1 MNSLELKVG
10 EHYQYGGS
18 DYQLVSAQGNRYQL
32 RSLKFSKQI
41 VIQSYDRLVNAW
53 RNGTLFKT
61 QEAPFAPR
69 MDLIADALTNRQ
81 QAVLAK
87 RLRYVMPVMDR
98 WGGHLPRQPVMTLL
112 SEIAEQHG
120 ERGPSY
126 GALYLW
132 VRAYLS
138 MGENKLA
145 LAPRKR
151 TSTTRRIFS
160 LPEVVQDLIQI
171 NLQQLFYTP
180 TPCKKTDLIVA
191 IKCSIDA
198 CNEKRPPHDQLGC
211 PSTSTLYRIITELDR
226 YETDR
231 HQLGYRRAIKKQKWS
246 KKCMKPQ
253 KLFDLVEGDT
263 HTLDIETVDENGQL
277 LGRPYLTALIEV
289 RTRIITG
296 WDISYNPA
304 SAEKTMRALKMS
316 LSSNNPYGGLASRYR
331 LDNGSEFANAR
342 LKRVLSDMGSDV
354 TYCEPGNPDQKPH
367 IESFFKTWT
376 TSIAHSMPGTTFS
389 GPNPYDSEANA
400 TLTLQEV
407 INKFEEWLTNTYHSG
422 FQNGLGQSPQ
432 EAWDEDQADTLAFER
447 KRYSEEDLKRHL
459 LSVTYVKPNN
469 GRLRFEGLAWT
480 GPAVS
485 YLATQHPGKPRALR
499 LLYDISELGKAWVS
513 DPNSNGI
520 FEVVAVDGE
529 YQNGLT
535 MHLHEMIKT
544 RLRVRKQSLNY
555 SAAREARVQILRE
568 LAGAKTKTQRITRK
582 RAEERGDFNTQPSLP
597 RPAVATEIASN
608 HPLQLHPDTPSGF
621 ASVVTKREK

>member
-1 MNSLELKVG
+1 
-10 EHYQYGGS
+10 
-18 DYQLVSAQGNRYQL
+18 
-32 RSLKFSKQI
+32 
-41 VIQSYDRLVNAW
+41 
-53 RNGTLFKT
+53 
-61 QEAPFAPR
+61 
-69 MDLIADALTNRQ
+69 
-81 QAVLAK
+81 
-87 RLRYVMPVMDR
+87 
-98 WGGHLPRQPVMTLL
+98 
-112 SEIAEQHG
+112 
-120 ERGPSY
+120 
-126 GALYLW
+126 
-132 VRAYLS
+132 
-138 MGENKLA
+138 
-145 LAPRKR
+145 
-151 TSTTRRIFS
+151 
-160 LPEVVQDLIQI
+160 
-171 NLQQLFYTP
+171 
-180 TPCKKTDLIVA
+180 
-191 IKCSIDA
+191 
-198 CNEKRPPHDQLGC
+198 
-211 PSTSTLYRIITELDR
+211 
-226 YETDR
+226 
-231 HQLGYRRAIKKQKWS
+231 
-246 KKCMKPQ
+246 
-253 KLFDLVEGDT
+253 
-263 HTLDIETVDENGQL
+263 
-277 LGRPYLTALIEV
+277 
-289 RTRIITG
+289 
-296 WDISYNPA
+296 
-304 SAEKTMRALKMS
+304 
-316 LSSNNPYGGLASRYR
+316 
-331 LDNGSEFANAR
+331 
-342 LKRVLSDMGSDV
+342 
-354 TYCEPGNPDQKPH
+354 
-367 IESFFKTWT
+367 
-376 TSIAHSMPGTTFS
+376 MPGTTFS